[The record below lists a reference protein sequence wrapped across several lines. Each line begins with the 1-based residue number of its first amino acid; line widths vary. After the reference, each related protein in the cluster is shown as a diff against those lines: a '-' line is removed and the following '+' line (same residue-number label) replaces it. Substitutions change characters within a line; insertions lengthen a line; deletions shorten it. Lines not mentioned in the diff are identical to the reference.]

1 MGKSTPEVQVEKT
14 FKHVRQLSYAS
25 RTRYKIS
32 CLVFAIYASEH
43 FKLQNIRNINDK
55 HLASYVSYRQ
65 SVAISSKTIKNDLS
79 AIRFLH
85 SKIDSPRFQLSS
97 NEELFEKFGI
107 VIDQTSIQGNRA
119 WTNEEYT
126 NFVNISIQYGRQD
139 IADAAVLCRY
149 MGLRITE
156 ATAVKRSQ
164 AENALRSGFYKVG
177 TEAKNGKKRLVPL
190 SAEARDMFINRLPTV
205 RRGDKLFIDETQS
218 THNVVQNFEA
228 FLSKVRGNI
237 ELEAGV
243 LKRSYKKGSKT
254 VVKSLTWHG
263 LRYSYIQDRIRQL
276 QTKGY
281 SGDDI
286 KLILSN
292 EIGHERATVIDIYAG
307 RNFTFV

>member
-1 MGKSTPEVQVEKT
+1 MGKTTPEVQIEKT

-32 CLVFAIYASEH
+32 CLVFAIHLSEQ

-55 HLASYVSYRQ
+55 HLASYVISRQ
-65 SVAISSKTIKNDLS
+65 NEGISSKTIKNDLS

-97 NEELFEKFGI
+97 NEELFEQFEI
-107 VIDQTSIQGNRA
+107 VIDQTSTQGNRA

-126 NFVNISIQYGRQD
+126 NFINIATQYGRQD

-164 AENALRSGFYKVG
+164 AEHALRSGFYKVG
-177 TEAKNGKKRLVPL
+177 TEAKNGKERIVPL
-190 SAEARDMFINRLPTV
+190 SDEARNMFLNRLPIV
-205 RRGDKLFIDETQS
+205 QRGDKLFINDTQN
-218 THNVVQNFEA
+218 THNVVQSFEA
-228 FLSKVRGNI
+228 FLSRVRGNI
-237 ELEAGV
+237 EIEGGV
-243 LKRSYKKGSKT
+243 IKRSCKQGPTS

-263 LRYSYIQDRIRQL
+263 LRYSYIQDRVRQMM
-276 QTKGY
+276 K
-281 SGDDI
+281 SGLTAEEL
-286 KLILSN
+286 KRTLSK
-292 EIGHERATVIDIYAG
+292 EIGHERTNVIDIYAG
-307 RNFTFV
+307 KDFSYI